1 MSGSSDSSAGIQAF
15 LIADVRGY
23 TLFTQQRGDEAA
35 AKLAKKFAEVARE
48 GVEGRGGRVIEL
60 RGDEALAVFGSPRQA
75 IRAAVEMQDR
85 FVEET
90 ISDPALP
97 LMVGIG
103 LDAGEA
109 VAVEGGYRGGA
120 LNLAARLCGQA
131 GPGEILASQEVAHF
145 ARRVEGVRFQDGGDL
160 VLKGLAQPVRV
171 IRVSSEQE
179 DAAVRLAPYAPP
191 KVPEHAA
198 PERPGFPASLLRGRG
213 LVALILALAVIAA
226 AVAVPLL
233 LTGGGE
239 SALEGFGPDSLGIID
254 VDSGSLLASVDLG
267 ARPQSIAMG
276 HGAAWVTHPTE
287 GSVSRIDTKTR
298 SVVDT
303 ISVGH
308 GPAGIAVGEGDV
320 WVANS
325 GDRTLSRID
334 PDTDDVVPIPVGN
347 GPTGVAV
354 GFGSVWVVNSI
365 DGTLARVD
373 PDRAE
378 VTRTEYVGDG
388 PAGIE
393 VGDDALWITN
403 SAGTTV
409 SRIGPDTMTV
419 VQTYNVGNGP
429 AGLAVLPDGV
439 WVANRLDGT
448 VSKIDLETNTVT
460 ALPAGRGTS
469 GVAAAG
475 DTIWVANEF
484 DGTISR
490 IDAATGE
497 PRTIAVGNAPTG
509 LAAAGDTLW
518 VTVQAR
524 APSHRGGTLRIVS
537 EGGLDSINSSIDP
550 AVAYDALPWQVL
562 VMTNDGLVGFRKVSG
577 QEGSLLVPDLA
588 TSLPKPGPGGTTY
601 TFQVRPGIRYSTGAV
616 VRPEDFR
623 RAIERAYTTES
634 GDAQQF
640 FDGIVGSDRCRE
652 DPPDCDLSEG
662 IHTSKGTVTFL
673 LKKPDPEFLYKLA
686 LTFAYAVPSRTGGE
700 EVREPLPATG
710 PYMFESYDPKEGF
723 VLVRNPHFREWSPV
737 AQPAGYPDRIEWR
750 IGLDQGEAVD
760 QVIGGDLD
768 WVYTQSLSDLAG
780 IMRLAPELVHSYPV
794 TSTWYMSLNTTRSPF
809 DHPLVRR
816 ALNLAVDRDRV
827 AELFGGSDQARPTCQ
842 VLPPSFPGYEPYCPY
857 TADPGPGGEWTD
869 PDFGKAQDLIRRAG
883 VKKGTKVEVW
893 GFFIRGGTGYAV
905 TKYFTQLLKDLGFR
919 ATHRAPGGQ
928 PQPDFS
934 DIDRYFGR
942 LYSEKPQIGIAAW
955 GQDYPAPSNFI
966 DSLLS
971 CHSPFNSTG
980 LCDREVD
987 RMIDRALRL
996 QAVDPPRANDL
1007 WADTERRIV
1016 DLAPWVPLVNPVGV
1030 DVISERVGDYQRNP
1044 QWGLLLD
1051 QLWVT

>member
-1 MSGSSDSSAGIQAF
+1 MSGGSSDSSAGIQAF

-23 TLFTQQRGDEAA
+23 TLFTQERGDEAA
-35 AKLAKKFAEVARE
+35 AKLAKRFAEVARE

-97 LMVGIG
+97 FMVGIG

-109 VAVEGGYRGGA
+109 VPVEGGYRGGA

-131 GPGEILASQEVAHF
+131 GPGEILATQEVAHF
-145 ARRVEGVRFQDGGDL
+145 ARRVEGVRFQDRGNL

-191 KVPEHAA
+191 KVPERAA
-198 PERPGFPASLLRGRG
+198 PERPGFPRSLLRGRG
-213 LVALILALAVIAA
+213 LVALILALALVAA

-239 SALEGFGPDSLGIID
+239 PAPEGFDADSVGLID
-254 VDSGSLLASVDLG
+254 VASGSLLASVDLG
-267 ARPQSIAMG
+267 ARPQSIAVG
-276 HGAAWVTHPTE
+276 HGSAWVTHPTE
-287 GSVSRIDTKTR
+287 GSVSRIDAKTR

-303 ISVGH
+303 IDVGH
-308 GPAGIAVGEGDV
+308 EPAGIAVGEGAV

-325 GDRTLSRID
+325 GDRTLSQID
-334 PDTDDVVPIPVGN
+334 PHTDREVGTPIPVGN

-373 PDRAE
+373 PDTAE
-378 VTRTEYVGDG
+378 VTKTVYVGDG
-388 PAGIE
+388 PTGVE
-393 VGDDALWITN
+393 VGDNALWITN
-403 SAGTTV
+403 SAGATV
-409 SRIGPDTMTV
+409 SRIAPDTVTV

-448 VSKIDLETNTVT
+448 VSKIDLDTNAAT
-460 ALPAGRGTS
+460 AESAGRGPS

-475 DTIWVANEF
+475 DAVWVANEF

-490 IDAATGE
+490 IDTATRE
-497 PRTIAVGNAPTG
+497 TRTIAVANAPSA
-509 LAAAGDTLW
+509 LAAAGGTLW
-518 VTVQAR
+518 VTVRAA
-524 APSHRGGTLRIVS
+524 APSHRGGTLRVAS
-537 EGGLDSINSSIDP
+537 ENSPSSIDM
-550 AVAYDALPWQVL
+550 AVTYDSLSWQIFA
-562 VMTNDGLVGFRKVSG
+562 MTNDGLVGFRKVSG
-577 QEGSLLVPDLA
+577 AEGSLLVPDLA
-588 TSLPKPGPGGTTY
+588 TSLPKPTDGGTTY
-601 TFQVRPGIRYSTGAV
+601 TFQVRPGIRYSTGDV
-616 VRPEDFR
+616 VRPEDLR
-623 RAIERAYTTES
+623 RAIERVYTTGIS
-634 GDAQQF
+634 GGVVF
-640 FDGIVGSDRCRE
+640 YDGIVGSDRCRK
-652 DPPDCDLSEG
+652 DPPGCDLSEG
-662 IHTSKGTVTFL
+662 IQTSKGTVTFRL
-673 LKKPDPEFLYKLA
+673 EKPDPEFLYKLA

-710 PYMFESYDPKEGF
+710 PYMFETYDPKEGF
-723 VLVRNPHFREWSPV
+723 TLVRNPHFREWSHV
-737 AQPAGYPDRIEWR
+737 AQPDGYPDRIVWR
-750 IGLDQGEAVD
+750 FGIEQGDAVD

-768 WVYTQSLSDLAG
+768 WVYSEALSDFG
-780 IMRLAPELVHSYPV
+780 RIMRQAPELVHSYPL
-794 TSTWYMSLNTTRSPF
+794 TQTWYMSLGTTRPPF
-809 DHPLVRR
+809 NDPLVRR

-827 AELFGGSDQARPTCQ
+827 VELFGGSDQARLTCQ

-857 TADPGPGGEWTD
+857 TVDPGPGGEWTD

-893 GFFIRGGTGYAV
+893 GFPLITGGVGLKV
-905 TKYFTQLLKDLGFR
+905 SLYFTELLNDLGFR
-919 ATHRAPGGQ
+919 ATHRA
-928 PQPDFS
+928 FS
-934 DIDRYFGR
+934 NVDRYFSR

-966 DSLLS
+966 DLLLS
-971 CHSPFNSTG
+971 CDSPANSTG
-980 LCDREVD
+980 LCNRQVD
-987 RMIDRALRL
+987 RMIHRALRL
-996 QAVDPPRANDL
+996 QAVDPPRANEL
-1007 WADTERRIV
+1007 WADIERRIV
-1016 DLAPWVPLVNPVGV
+1016 DLAPWVSLVNPVGTE
-1030 DVISERVGDYQRNP
+1030 VISEQAGDYQRNP